1 MYTIVNDD
9 QSIIQGDLLDEEIP
23 DMLDS
28 GFVSAVLRIQNGVIE
43 YADINGNTGC
53 VKWKTPLEIDS

>member
-1 MYTIVNDD
+1 MYVIVNDD
-9 QSIIQGDLLDEEIP
+9 QSINKRELSDEEIP
-23 DMLDS
+23 DMIDS